1 MGAGFSRAC
10 VEKSSGV
17 AVRPQ
22 EKNSEE
28 SRWVAGI
35 AEDGVEVARDVIEE
49 PDSAGVDDEDMGGG
63 KESA

>member
-10 VEKSSGV
+10 GEELGGA

-22 EKNSEE
+22 DKNSEE

-49 PDSAGVDDEDMGGG
+49 PDCAGVDDEAMGG